1 MVKEC
6 RTHNNALCVQT
17 PYRSSVASAPVL
29 RKKREEAVWAE
40 ALCQALRTIVGVSGS
55 TLTLATLAALAQ

>member
-1 MVKEC
+1 MAQEISDNILLPPCLLNVG
-6 RTHNNALCVQT
+6 TGG
-17 PYRSSVASAPVL
+17 SSHVL